1 VRNLQHRL
9 QKLELR
15 VREEKLSSEPPGYAL
30 KRLMERLDQIR
41 SRIPPE
47 QLLAY
52 QSEANAEQRQRDM
65 EEIRARLRAV
75 CGRPEEE
82 VRSGSAADKRLRR
95 AST

>member
-41 SRIPPE
+41 SRMPPE

-52 QSEANAEQRQRDM
+52 QCEGEAEKRQRVED
-65 EEIRARLRAV
+65 ILARLRAW
-75 CGRPEEE
+75 RDE
-82 VRSGSAADKRLRR
+82 RR
-95 AST
+95 EASST

>member
-41 SRIPPE
+41 SRIPAE
-47 QLLAY
+47 ELRAY
-52 QSEANAEQRQRDM
+52 ESEANAEQRERDR
-65 EEIRARLRAV
+65 EEIWARLRAW
-75 CGRPEEE
+75 RDE
-82 VRSGSAADKRLRR
+82 RR
-95 AST
+95 EGAST